1 MAENEFTEFKNIQK
15 GGMTCTY
22 RNPYTG
28 EMKYQ
33 WYVNDDAKGFKVFM
47 NGVLL
52 NDTQGIKQK
61 NGLKILYKKFIG
73 PDNQVQLHE
82 IGVDMSFF
90 NGGKF
95 YLDFVKTQSIHD
107 SIGLSYQ
114 GDCQKS

>member
-1 MAENEFTEFKNIQK
+1 MAENEFAEFKNIQK

-33 WYVNDDAKGFKVFM
+33 WYLNDDAKGFKVFM

-52 NDTQGIKQK
+52 NDTQGMKQK
-61 NGLKILYKKFIG
+61 NGLKILYKKFLG

-90 NGGKF
+90 DGGKF
-95 YLDFVKTQSIHD
+95 HLYFVKTQSSHN
-107 SIGLSYQ
+107 SFGLSYQ
-114 GDCQKS
+114 GDCQKP